1 MPAPPLDM
9 APVSR
14 IAKKAMLYAN
24 LCIREADPTMS
35 VETDLKISTN
45 LKPRVM
51 GETDPITAVVSFG
64 LKHLAKMAPCQGI
77 STMGHE
83 RGHVMEI
90 FKNLTNQHGRSWE
103 SAVKNNMHNAVGFIK
118 EEASKEKGPRDGGET
133 CALMNT
139 SAKMMC
145 HFCSSK
151 GEAFWCCLCG
161 EGDV

>member
-1 MPAPPLDM
+1 MPTRWHYPSSLTPLPVTAVPQGCAKRPSLNSLITLLKRSNICLSSCEMSKQRRLENGQVEEHFVPAPPLDM

-14 IAKKAMLYAN
+14 IARRAMLYAN

-51 GETDPITAVVSFG
+51 GETDPNTAVVSFG

-90 FKNLTNQHGRSWE
+90 FKNLTN
-103 SAVKNNMHNAVGFIK
+103 
-118 EEASKEKGPRDGGET
+118 
-133 CALMNT
+133 
-139 SAKMMC
+139 
-145 HFCSSK
+145 
-151 GEAFWCCLCG
+151 
-161 EGDV
+161 